1 MTILLKIT
9 NLKVMKKVRLIL
21 PLLMLGLVYVGVTS
35 CRKKVSGN
43 CYCSYFSGDKTHY
56 DLGMLPTRTAQEDSC
71 NLIDHNASA
80 FAGDCKLK

>member
-1 MTILLKIT
+1 
-9 NLKVMKKVRLIL
+9 MKKVRLIL

-56 DLGMLPTRTAQEDSC
+56 DLTMVSSRSAQQDSC
-71 NLIDHNASA
+71 VALDHNAES